1 MRSKL
6 KSENGF
12 FDFLRGFKNKK
23 GSWRL
28 LVILLVGVVLLVFGG
43 GVSSGG
49 TAEGSELDKY
59 GAALEARIAELCSSL
74 EGVGKSRAMITFSSG
89 ERTLYEGSR
98 AVGTRPPE
106 VMAVTVLCEGADD
119 ERVVARLTEMLASML
134 GVGTNR
140 VKIMKLSL

>member
-1 MRSKL
+1 M

-12 FDFLRGFKNKK
+12 FDFLSGFKNKK

-28 LVILLVGVVLLVFGG
+28 LVILLVGVALLAFGG
-43 GVSSGG
+43 LSSEVTSEGG
-49 TAEGSELDKY
+49 ELDEY

-74 EGVGKSRAMITFSSG
+74 EGVGRSRAMITFSSG

-140 VKIMKLSL
+140 VKIMKLSS